1 MRKTMLRAMASLIAT
16 FFVVG
21 MAAAQTNPLPGSGWY
36 TTAQIQNVSDQDGD
50 GTVRLEVYPAEGVSS
65 SQVYSVTTNVP
76 KGGGKTFFPG
86 SANTAGN
93 IDVSPPLP
101 GPFVGSMVV
110 SSDRA
115 IVAVGQITNRHFPQ
129 FGVGVPGGYASEQ
142 YRGLEARS
150 SKLIYPTV
158 KNNYGGKTTIFSVQA
173 AGANVTYTATIRSS
187 DGKTY
192 TKAGSISAN
201 RATIL
206 IPSDFRDANNNPMP
220 STNCEVGGVLDANT
234 SPCFGAITVE
244 ANGGN
249 IAGTVIEYR
258 VGVSPATTVQASSM
272 FASDDAGKRIL
283 CPTYKNAF
291 PITGNQRTTGISIA
305 NVSNSPVT
313 FDLELS
319 SASGVITIPD
329 TTLQSGRSVTFFR
342 HLNTGS
348 ASLPD
353 AGTLA
358 SATIT
363 TDDNSNSL
371 VAVVSESNF
380 PGTGSIPANTPQ
392 KQTTY
397 TCFNAD
403 QATNKV
409 AVPIFKKDAGNN
421 TTGLQIQNANPPGG
435 ASFVAMVNFVCTQI
449 GTTSPVNS
457 YSLPT
462 PLIAPGAAANIFRPS
477 QVPDG
482 QLCSAIITAPNSGDK
497 VVVVANESSDFFPGT
512 DTFLLN
518 TKNYE
523 GFNLL
528 P

>member
-1 MRKTMLRAMASLIAT
+1 MRKTMLWAMASLIAT

-36 TTAQIQNVSDQDGD
+36 TTAQIQNVSDQDGN
-50 GTVRLEVYPAEGVSS
+50 VRLEVYPAQGVSS
-65 SQVYSVTTNVP
+65 SQVYSVTTDVP

-115 IVAVGQITNRHFPQ
+115 IVAVGQISNRHFPQ
-129 FGVGVPGGYASEQ
+129 FGVGVPGGYAAEQ

-150 SKLIYPTV
+150 SRLIYPLV

-173 AGANVTYTATIRSS
+173 AGADVTYTATIRSS

-206 IPSDFRDANNNPMP
+206 IPSDFRDASNNPMP

-244 ANGGN
+244 ASGN

-272 FASDDAGKRIL
+272 LASNDAGKRIL
-283 CPTYKNAF
+283 CPIYKNAF

-305 NVSNSPVT
+305 NVSSSQVT
-313 FDLELS
+313 FDLKLS
-319 SASGVITIPD
+319 SASGDITIPNI
-329 TTLQSGRSVTFFR
+329 TLQPGRSVTFFR
-342 HLNTGS
+342 HLDTGA
-348 ASLPD
+348 ASLPA

-363 TDDNSNSL
+363 TQDNSNSL

-380 PGTGSIPANTPQ
+380 PGTGSIPADTPQ

-435 ASFVAMVNFVCTQI
+435 ASFAATVNFVCTQI

-457 YSLPT
+457 YSLTT
-462 PLIAPGAAANIFRPS
+462 PQIAPGAAANIFRPS

-512 DTFLLN
+512 ETFLLN

-523 GFNLL
+523 GFNL